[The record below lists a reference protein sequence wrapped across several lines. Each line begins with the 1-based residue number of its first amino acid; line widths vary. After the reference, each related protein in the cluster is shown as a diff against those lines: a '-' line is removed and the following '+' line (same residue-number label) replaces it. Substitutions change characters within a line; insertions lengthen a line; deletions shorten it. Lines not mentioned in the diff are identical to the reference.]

1 MDSLATKRG
10 SEGGW
15 VVERLLNQVNDFEGM
30 SINTSL
36 ILNIVIYIF
45 FLPCET
51 SSIKC
56 QNVAVTH

>member
-15 VVERLLNQVNDFEGM
+15 VVERLLNQVNNFEGM

-45 FLPCET
+45 P
-51 SSIKC
+51 S
-56 QNVAVTH
+56 V